1 MNVLILSASTG
12 AGHMRASNALKSYIA
27 KTEKDI
33 NVEVVDVFKYINP
46 LLNKTVCKGY
56 LYLAT
61 KTPRFYGKIYA
72 STNKDSKIPSKLTK
86 PIVLFNRKLMRLI
99 NYFKPNVIVTTHP
112 FVTEMVS
119 RLKNQEKI
127 NIPLVCIMTD
137 YAPHKTWIHKHV
149 DAYIVANDDMP
160 SEMIKLGVPKE
171 IIHSFGIPI
180 DEVFFN
186 QKDKKDLRK
195 NLKLNEELP
204 TILIMAGSFGV
215 KNILDIYNDI
225 IKIPTEFQIIVITG
239 RNEKLYSAFKEILP
253 NSSKPT
259 ELIFFTHEVDKY
271 MHSSDIIITK
281 PGGLTIS
288 EALACNIPMVLFD
301 AIPGQE
307 QENAQFLVNHNMA
320 ILLEKDKD
328 CSYVMQNLLDD
339 KARLE
344 FMQNSCKVFDKSES
358 CKNILNLIKKLCK
371 TS

>member
-12 AGHMRASNALKSYIA
+12 AGHMRASNALKSYIS
-27 KTEKDI
+27 KTEKEM

-99 NYFKPNVIVTTHP
+99 NYFKPDVIVTTHP

-119 RLKNQEKI
+119 KLKAQEKTT
-127 NIPLVCIMTD
+127 IPLICIMTD

-149 DAYIVANDDMP
+149 DGYIVANDDMP

-180 DEVFFN
+180 DDVFFN
-186 QKDKKDLRK
+186 HDDRKLLRKDLALDE
-195 NLKLNEELP
+195 NLP
-204 TILIMAGSFGV
+204 TVLVMAGSFGV
-215 KNILDIYNDI
+215 KNILGIYNDI
-225 IKIPTEFQIIVITG
+225 IKIPMEFQIIVITG
-239 RNEKLYSAFKEILP
+239 RNEKLYSAFKETIENNL
-253 NSSKPT
+253 KPT
-259 ELIFFTHEVDKY
+259 KLIFFTHEIDKY
-271 MHSSDIIITK
+271 MHSANIIITK

-288 EALACNIPMVLFD
+288 EALACNIPMVVFD

-320 ILLEKDKD
+320 ILLEKNKD
-328 CSYVMQNLLDD
+328 CSYVIQNLLED

-358 CKNILNLIKKLCK
+358 CKNIVNLMKQLCEIN
-371 TS
+371 

>member
-1 MNVLILSASTG
+1 
-12 AGHMRASNALKSYIA
+12 
-27 KTEKDI
+27 
-33 NVEVVDVFKYINP
+33 
-46 LLNKTVCKGY
+46 
-56 LYLAT
+56 
-61 KTPRFYGKIYA
+61 
-72 STNKDSKIPSKLTK
+72 
-86 PIVLFNRKLMRLI
+86 
-99 NYFKPNVIVTTHP
+99 
-112 FVTEMVS
+112 
-119 RLKNQEKI
+119 
-127 NIPLVCIMTD
+127 
-137 YAPHKTWIHKHV
+137 
-149 DAYIVANDDMP
+149 MP

-204 TILIMAGSFGV
+204 TVLIMAGSFGV

-328 CSYVMQNLLDD
+328 CSYVIQNLLDD
-339 KARLE
+339 KARL
-344 FMQNSCKVFDKSES
+344 
-358 CKNILNLIKKLCK
+358 
-371 TS
+371 